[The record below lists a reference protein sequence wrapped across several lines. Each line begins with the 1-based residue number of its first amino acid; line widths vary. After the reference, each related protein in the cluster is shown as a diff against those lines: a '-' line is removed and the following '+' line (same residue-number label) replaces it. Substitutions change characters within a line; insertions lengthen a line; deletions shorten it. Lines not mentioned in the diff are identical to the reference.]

1 MSKKFVLSYSGG
13 KDCLLAMYRKIKE
26 GWKPIAL
33 LTTVKKS
40 TPESWTHGLSYDL
53 LEKVSKSLDLPIIY
67 VECDACEY
75 EEKFEEKLKEAK
87 NMGAEY
93 VVYGDIDIELHRQW
107 GVDRATNVGLKYE
120 FPLWQED
127 RETLVHEVI
136 DSGFKAIIKKV
147 NLDCMDKDFVGKT
160 LTKELVEKIKDTGS
174 DACGEN
180 GEYHTIVIDGPIFN
194 YKIEIKPE
202 DLSPESCYR
211 FTVKSQ

>member
-26 GWKPIAL
+26 GCTPVAL

-53 LEKVSKSLDLPIIY
+53 LEKVSKSLELPIIY
-67 VECDACEY
+67 VECDASEY

-107 GVDRATNVGLKYE
+107 GVDRATNAGLKYE

-127 RETLVHEVI
+127 REKLVHEVI
-136 DSGFKAIIKKV
+136 DNGFKAVIKKV
-147 NLDCMDKDFVGKT
+147 NLDCMSSDFLGKT
-160 LTKELVEKIKDTGS
+160 LTKELVEEIKATGS

-180 GEYHTIVIDGPIFN
+180 GEYHTFVVDGPIFKN
-194 YKIEIKPE
+194 RIDISDKEIKIK
-202 DLSPESCYR
+202 DNYGLSIM
-211 FTVKSQ
+211 

>member
-26 GWKPIAL
+26 GCTPVAL

-147 NLDCMDKDFVGKT
+147 NLDCMSSDFLGKT
-160 LTKELVEKIKDTGS
+160 LTKELVEKIKATGS

-180 GEYHTIVIDGPIFN
+180 GEYHTFVVDGPIFKNKIDISDKDIQIKEN
-194 YKIEIKPE
+194 YG
-202 DLSPESCYR
+202 LSMM
-211 FTVKSQ
+211 